1 MLKKATEIEN
11 KLISWTSDLPSSWR
25 PIRVSGEGCV
35 ASSIR
40 NAGLYQYHCDIYPS
54 ISIASIWNKYR
65 LSRLTAQSII
75 LSCLSHCPSYA
86 TMIARVPHPCQ
97 NAIQLLA
104 DDICASVP
112 FHLGDRIKPGRIGDR
127 DVKYP
132 REEGKEVSEEQFRMG
147 PALGGY
153 SLLGPLG
160 SVMGMRIMLRHGQRE
175 WIGGQ
180 MRRIARIYNIG
191 RKQR

>member
-1 MLKKATEIEN
+1 METD
-11 KLISWTSDLPSSWR
+11 TSFR
-25 PIRVSGEGCV
+25 EGCV

-86 TMIARVPHPCQ
+86 TMIARAPHPCQ

-132 REEGKEVSEEQFRMG
+132 REEGKEVSEEQFSNG
-147 PALGGY
+147 T
-153 SLLGPLG
+153 SLRWVQFAR
-160 SVMGMRIMLRHGQRE
+160 SVGKCDGNADYVCGMDRGNGLV
-175 WIGGQ
+175 
-180 MRRIARIYNIG
+180 G
-191 RKQR
+191 R